1 MLYLVFN
8 LRVTNVTEMFVTVLC
23 QTQHL
28 SSLFSSYTGEKVYG
42 GGGGGGGG
50 GIEVN
55 DGHSS

>member
-42 GGGGGGGG
+42 GGGRYRG
-50 GIEVN
+50 E
-55 DGHSS
+55 